1 MFKHVICSNKTTYLV
16 ALSWTYHFKAFS
28 LFPPATP
35 AANFAEE
42 VPPEDSASSCRQGC
56 IPGPSSVRNLAV
68 QKKKKGYSPLLTY
81 SPYAKNGAGI
91 SGILVNIPYMEHM
104 GSTVCV
110 SGACKLTFGSVSH
123 EFSCSSTTGMGQNW
137 VPQGRAVSHRP
148 VKLWSVASSFDS
160 KTLFYVVK
168 TIINHPPVITIFI
181 GGI

>member
-68 QKKKKGYSPLLTY
+68 QKKKGYSPLLTY

-137 VPQGRAVSHRP
+137 VPQGPKVGQFRTGQSNCGRLHRRLTQRLSFMWLKQSWTIP
-148 VKLWSVASSFDS
+148 QSSPF
-160 KTLFYVVK
+160 L
-168 TIINHPPVITIFI
+168 
-181 GGI
+181 